1 MCEPLRPSPGG
12 ALAPTAEI
20 DAFARDAA
28 RYLVTLGLLAE
39 VEAGPLRIERDKR
52 ERATRLAQDWV

>member
-1 MCEPLRPSPGG
+1 
-12 ALAPTAEI
+12 LAPTAEI